1 MFTLRWSRLWAASA
15 LAIFLSGSG
24 LSAGCIGYNRSA
36 KRTAAVGDSLLIVG
50 GGAVIGA
57 ELLWGGSDDCDPANP
72 NCRMSTQADLGPV
85 TGPLVAG
92 TVLVTAGI
100 VGLLLNF
107 TRPNVKTSR

>member
-1 MFTLRWSRLWAASA
+1 MFTLRRSPPWAACA
-15 LAIFLSGSG
+15 LAIFLSAVFS
-24 LSAGCIGYNRSA
+24 SGCIGYNRSA
-36 KRTAAVGDSLLIVG
+36 KRTAAVGDSLLILG

-57 ELLWGGSDDCDPANP
+57 ELLWGGEDSCNAANP
-72 NCRMSTQADLGPV
+72 NCRMSTQEDLGPV

-100 VGLLLNF
+100 VGLILNF